1 MSGSVFIFNHDLKA
15 ALKKEEDE
23 QRDDS
28 SMVIHV
34 DHSFRDVISLFLTGN
49 PVRFWKEKH

>member
-34 DHSFRDVISLFLTGN
+34 DHSFRNNMWQNYTQ
-49 PVRFWKEKH
+49 KA